1 MYPGL
6 KLDAVRSDVAAV
18 IHPFFEEILMG
29 YGGRVD
35 SLYVV
40 GSALTLD
47 YDPKRSDVN
56 SVVCLKK
63 MNLEVLDFVAQLGS
77 RFGKKRVRAP
87 LVMTP
92 WYVEKSRDVFPIE
105 LLDLRSLHSTVYGD
119 DRFAPIEVALRDL
132 RLECERELKSILV
145 RLRQGYLAAAGEPE
159 AIRDLLVPS
168 LSTFVPLFRALL
180 VLHGST
186 EPVGALASTVAKE
199 EVIRRVGEAMKL
211 DVAPVR
217 DVLALRSADDT
228 PTRDYLVGTFRAL
241 YSLVDAMADKVDQIP
256 VPDAAKKV

>member
-6 KLDAVRSDVAAV
+6 KLDGLRAEVAAA

-40 GSALTLD
+40 GSAITPD
-47 YDPKRSDVN
+47 FDSKRSDVN

-63 MNLEVLDFVAQLGS
+63 MNLEVLDFVAQLGP

-105 LLDLRSLHSTVYGD
+105 LLELRTLHCLCFGEDRFSPIRVSLTDLRH
-119 DRFAPIEVALRDL
+119 
-132 RLECERELKSILV
+132 ECERELKSTLV
-145 RLRQGYLAAAGEPE
+145 RLRQGYLAAAGEAE
-159 AIRDLLVPS
+159 AIADLLAPS
-168 LSTFVPLFRALL
+168 LGTVLPLFRALL
-180 VLHGST
+180 VLSGVEAAAAQAGT
-186 EPVGALASTVAKE
+186 KADIVKQ
-199 EVIRRVGEAMKL
+199 VGEAMKV

-217 DVLALRSADDT
+217 DVLALRAADDT
-228 PTRDYLVGTFRAL
+228 PTRDYLVGLFRAL
-241 YSLVDAMADKVDQIP
+241 YSLVDSLADKVDQMP
-256 VPDAAKKV
+256 LPDAARKV